1 MFLAPA
7 QQEHRCQR
15 RGASLGESG
24 TAGSPPPESLNE
36 RDVQGNSSGT
46 ASEERRLRGLVEMVM
61 LGVKVVYMVVI
72 GAGMEMV
79 VIVMTA
85 VLVVRE

>member
-1 MFLAPA
+1 
-7 QQEHRCQR
+7 
-15 RGASLGESG
+15 
-24 TAGSPPPESLNE
+24 
-36 RDVQGNSSGT
+36 
-46 ASEERRLRGLVEMVM
+46 MVM